1 MIKRVFKWLANFLS
15 CILFILLLLA
25 IYGKVSVLVSD
36 NPYPNYFGYTI
47 FQIASGSMEPAL
59 YKDDVILVK
68 IGKDNLQKDDIISY
82 LKDGNIITHR
92 IIYIDNDLL
101 TVKGDNNNTIDNPIK
116 KDMVIGK
123 IVKVFP
129 KLKVWQDVF
138 SDYRVIALLFI
149 TLILFD
155 VAISYEEPKL
165 KHLQDD
171 IDTTPLKVTKIED
184 SPKDTKTKKKNEVDR
199 LLEVTRHIDI
209 KEVNDLLEASSKFKL
224 SPEEIINLKK
234 KISNEEIDLPKLKA
248 KEKKFLEYTIRL
260 DLSKIQETIE
270 NKEK

>member
-1 MIKRVFKWLANFLS
+1 MIKRVFKWLVNFLS
-15 CILFILLLLA
+15 CILFTLLLLA
-25 IYGKVSVLVSD
+25 IYGKVSVLISD

-68 IGKDNLQKDDIISY
+68 IGNDNLQKDDIISY
-82 LKDGNIITHR
+82 LKDGSIITHR
-92 IIYIDNDLL
+92 ILYIDNDLL
-101 TVKGDNNNTIDNPIK
+101 TVKGDNNNTLDNPIN

-165 KHLQDD
+165 KYLQDD
-171 IDTTPLKVTKIED
+171 IDTEPLKVTKID
-184 SPKDTKTKKKNEVDR
+184 APLKDTKKKNDVDR
-199 LLEVTRHIDI
+199 LLEVTRNIDV

-224 SPEEIINLKK
+224 TPEEIINLKK
-234 KISNEEIDLPKLKA
+234 KNSNEEIDLPKLKA